1 MRVRVRVRARV
12 SVRVRVRV
20 RVRATGLA
28 LGSQGLDVRGWL
40 GSDPHQTSSAP
51 SPIAA
56 RPASTCSLP
65 RSCDP
70 PISAQKAAACW
81 LRPSATVAAHSP
93 SLPQSRGSDSGT
105 EHASR
110 VDELLVDVERVVEG
124 SAPAGGHDLR
134 RTLATNDPT
143 SAIRLNTHSFERS
156 FESVSLEKPAA
167 AHFTHGVI
175 KPARSA
181 NS

>member
-1 MRVRVRVRARV
+1 MRVRVRLRARV
-12 SVRVRVRV
+12 SVIVRVRV

-28 LGSQGLDVRGWL
+28 LGSQGLESVVR
-40 GSDPHQTSSAP
+40 QRSSP
-51 SPIAA
+51 DFFSPIA

-110 VDELLVDVERVVEG
+110 VDELLVDERVVEG
-124 SAPAGGHDLR
+124 SAVDSAPAGGHDLR

-143 SAIRLNTHSFERS
+143 SAIRLNTHS
-156 FESVSLEKPAA
+156 
-167 AHFTHGVI
+167 
-175 KPARSA
+175 
-181 NS
+181 